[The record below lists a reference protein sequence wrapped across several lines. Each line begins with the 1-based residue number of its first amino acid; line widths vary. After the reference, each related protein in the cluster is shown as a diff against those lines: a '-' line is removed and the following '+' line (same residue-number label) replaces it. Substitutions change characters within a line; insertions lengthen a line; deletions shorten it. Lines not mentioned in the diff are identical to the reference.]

1 MCKKDEKNITEKL
14 ENEIPYRAYSSRLE
28 LSFLVFFTFVRLFLI
43 ILILWFVC
51 IGKGKSFGSEGV
63 IFLIILS
70 LITICSF
77 IFFGIV
83 LFKDDQG
90 IKFAKLNEL
99 ARISEKL
106 ETISEASKTN
116 ITMQSTA
123 NKGQKC
129 FLKRKACKNC
139 KTNCEI
145 ELINYKYELYKK
157 YMDTLVDI

>member
-1 MCKKDEKNITEKL
+1 MCKQDEKKIPEKVKKELLYKPYKCRIIWTCIVSIVALISFSVFAIKCDLTKNSNIC
-14 ENEIPYRAYSSRLE
+14 
-28 LSFLVFFTFVRLFLI
+28 V
-43 ILILWFVC
+43 
-51 IGKGKSFGSEGV
+51 
-63 IFLIILS
+63 LIILS

-106 ETISEASKTN
+106 ETISEVSKTN
-116 ITMQSTA
+116 ITIQSTA
-123 NKGQKC
+123 DKDQKC
-129 FLKRKACKNC
+129 FLKRKACRNC

-145 ELINYKYELYKK
+145 ELINYKYELFKK

>member
-1 MCKKDEKNITEKL
+1 MCKENKIDIPEKL
-14 ENEIPYRAYSSRLE
+14 EKKLPYRPYKCRIIC
-28 LSFLVFFTFVRLFLI
+28 TFI
-43 ILILWFVC
+43 
-51 IGKGKSFGSEGV
+51 
-63 IFLIILS
+63 IFLILLILLGLFIFFAINCDLNEKS
-70 LITICSF
+70 SIFVLIVLSVLTICSF

-99 ARISEKL
+99 ARISGKL
-106 ETISEASKTN
+106 ETISEVSKTN
-116 ITMQSTA
+116 ITIQSTA
-123 NKGQKC
+123 DKDQKC

-145 ELINYKYELYKK
+145 EIINYKYELYKK

>member
-1 MCKKDEKNITEKL
+1 MCKENKIDIPEKL
-14 ENEIPYRAYSSRLE
+14 EKKLPYKPNNVKSAFIVHLGFFVALILFYIFSDRFVLTE
-28 LSFLVFFTFVRLFLI
+28 TLGVSFLIVFFLM
-43 ILILWFVC
+43 
-51 IGKGKSFGSEGV
+51 
-63 IFLIILS
+63 
-70 LITICSF
+70 TICSF
-77 IFFGIV
+77 IFFIIIT
-83 LFKDDQG
+83 LKDDQD
-90 IKFAKLNEL
+90 IRFAKLNEL
-99 ARISEKL
+99 ARICEKL

-123 NKGQKC
+123 DKGQKC

>member
-1 MCKKDEKNITEKL
+1 MCKENKVDIPEKL
-14 ENEIPYRAYSSRLE
+14 EKELLYKPYKCRIIWTCIVSIVALI
-28 LSFLVFFTFVRLFLI
+28 SFIVFAIKCDFTKNSNICV
-43 ILILWFVC
+43 
-51 IGKGKSFGSEGV
+51 
-63 IFLIILS
+63 LIILS
-70 LITICSF
+70 LLTICSF
-77 IFFGIV
+77 IFFCIF

-99 ARISEKL
+99 SRISEKL

-116 ITMQSTA
+116 ITIQSTA
-123 NKGQKC
+123 DKDQKC

>member
-1 MCKKDEKNITEKL
+1 MCQENKIDIPEKL
-14 ENEIPYRAYSSRLE
+14 EKKLPYKPNNVKYAFIVHLGFLVALILFYIFSDRFVLTE
-28 LSFLVFFTFVRLFLI
+28 TLGVSFLIVFFLM
-43 ILILWFVC
+43 
-51 IGKGKSFGSEGV
+51 
-63 IFLIILS
+63 
-70 LITICSF
+70 TICSF
-77 IFFGIV
+77 IFFIIV
-83 LFKDDQG
+83 TFKDDQD

-99 ARISEKL
+99 ARISGKL

-123 NKGQKC
+123 DKGQKC

-145 ELINYKYELYKK
+145 EIINYKYELYKK

>member
-1 MCKKDEKNITEKL
+1 MCEKNSVTEKL
-14 ENEIPYRAYSSRLE
+14 EKELLYKPYECRIICTCIVSIVALI
-28 LSFLVFFTFVRLFLI
+28 SFIVFAINCALTENSNTCV
-43 ILILWFVC
+43 
-51 IGKGKSFGSEGV
+51 
-63 IFLIILS
+63 LIILS

-77 IFFGIV
+77 IFFCIF

-116 ITMQSTA
+116 ITIQSTA

-139 KTNCEI
+139 KTNCKTEI
-145 ELINYKYELYKK
+145 INYKYELYKK